1 MEVRQ
6 RRAACWPEELL
17 NGAANAPITLF
28 EAVRSESFYF
38 VESRNIL
45 GALDEC
51 REYGLFF
58 VFGDIVSA
66 MKIRSGVYIV
76 PTNRWYIER
85 TVWLIAG
92 VVLLA
97 STAMAL
103 LVDRLWILGVIA
115 TGLVSINVAFTGFCP
130 VGNVL
135 RLFGFTPMLGSDQ
148 PTRWK
153 LYFMK
158 TDKWYLE
165 RRIYLF
171 VGINISIASVLV
183 LVWSP
188 WVTLFTGFV
197 GGAMVWFAATG
208 FCVMAN
214 GLYWLGAEPR
224 LSPEALPSARCTECP
239 KSDTCLGG
247 HPILARTED
256 SQAPQP
262 LRMPVSNL

>member
-1 MEVRQ
+1 M
-6 RRAACWPEELL
+6 
-17 NGAANAPITLF
+17 
-28 EAVRSESFYF
+28 
-38 VESRNIL
+38 
-45 GALDEC
+45 AL
-51 REYGLFF
+51 R
-58 VFGDIVSA
+58 
-66 MKIRSGVYIV
+66 KGVYIV
-76 PTNRWYIER
+76 PTSQWYIER

-92 VVLLA
+92 IVLLA
-97 STAMAL
+97 CTAMAL
-103 LVDRLWILGVIA
+103 LVNRLWILGVIA

-135 RLFGFTPMLGSDQ
+135 RLFGFRPMLADDE
-148 PTRWK
+148 PRRWK

-224 LSPEALPSARCTECP
+224 LTPDALPSARCTECA
-239 KSDTCLGG
+239 KSDVCLGG
-247 HPILARTED
+247 HPILAKVEGVA
-256 SQAPQP
+256 SIQP
-262 LRMPVSNL
+262 TVSPSIVLRSSS